1 LESANFLGDDI
12 PTEVA
17 VVAAFLEEAAAPADA
32 QDVAAQ
38 PMVSLYAIAGI
49 QTENAMH
56 LPVSIHGHRLVALLD
71 SGSTHNF
78 IDADLMRHLRLSIA
92 PHPTMRILVVNG
104 DRVPCEGVAHD
115 VALAIGTKEFS
126 ISCFDINLGDFDVIL
141 GVDFLRT
148 LGPILWDFEDLC
160 MAFTQGYRRILWK
173 GLSSPCDDIREPAV
187 RALAAAPDQ
196 PLLDR
201 LLRQFN
207 DVFTKPCG
215 LPPACPYGHHIHL
228 LPGTAPVAVWPY
240 RYLQL

>member
-78 IDADLMRHLRLSIA
+78 IDDDLMRHLL
-92 PHPTMRILVVNG
+92 
-104 DRVPCEGVAHD
+104 
-115 VALAIGTKEFS
+115 
-126 ISCFDINLGDFDVIL
+126 
-141 GVDFLRT
+141 
-148 LGPILWDFEDLC
+148 
-160 MAFTQGYRRILWK
+160 
-173 GLSSPCDDIREPAV
+173 
-187 RALAAAPDQ
+187 
-196 PLLDR
+196 
-201 LLRQFN
+201 
-207 DVFTKPCG
+207 
-215 LPPACPYGHHIHL
+215 
-228 LPGTAPVAVWPY
+228 
-240 RYLQL
+240 